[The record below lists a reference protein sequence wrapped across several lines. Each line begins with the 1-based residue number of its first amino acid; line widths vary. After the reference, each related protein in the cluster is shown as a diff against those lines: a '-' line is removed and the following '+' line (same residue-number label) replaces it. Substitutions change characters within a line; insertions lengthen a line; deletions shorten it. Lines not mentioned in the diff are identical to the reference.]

1 MPATIIIGTQWGD
14 EGKGKVT
21 DWLGSEMDMIIRYQG
36 GHNAGHTVIAEGREL
51 KLHLLPSGVLY
62 PHVKSV
68 IAGGLVI
75 DPKALIEE
83 LDELKAIGVD
93 EPNLVISGNAHMIM
107 PYHRI
112 LDKLSELKLGKA
124 KIGTTGR
131 GIGPCYTD
139 KTSRVGLRMQ
149 DLLDMKIF
157 KQKVEDALV
166 FKNQVIT
173 RIYGRAEIDPMMIVD
188 EYQAYAERLKDMIG
202 DTTHLINEALD
213 EGKNILFEGAQGVM
227 LDIDHGTYPFVTSS
241 SPIAGG
247 ACVGAGVSPMRINRI
262 IGITKAYT
270 TRVGSGPFPTELND
284 GDGELLQSTGGEF
297 GTTTG
302 RPRRCGWFDAVILKY
317 SAMINGLTGIALTK
331 LDVLS
336 PFDKIKV
343 CVGYE
348 YEGKVYNKMP
358 FHQTVFHKA
367 TPVYEEIDGW
377 KTDISGATTFEELPQ
392 AAQDYVKYLEKLI
405 GVPVVMV
412 SVGPGRTQTIIR

>member
-1 MPATIIIGTQWGD
+1 MTI
-14 EGKGKVT
+14 V
-21 DWLGSEMDMIIRYQG
+21 
-36 GHNAGHTVIAEGREL
+36 
-51 KLHLLPSGVLY
+51 
-62 PHVKSV
+62 
-68 IAGGLVI
+68 
-75 DPKALIEE
+75 EE
-83 LDELKAIGVD
+83 YKE
-93 EPNLVISGNAHMIM
+93 
-107 PYHRI
+107 
-112 LDKLSELKLGKA
+112 
-124 KIGTTGR
+124 
-131 GIGPCYTD
+131 
-139 KTSRVGLRMQ
+139 
-149 DLLDMKIF
+149 
-157 KQKVEDALV
+157 
-166 FKNQVIT
+166 
-173 RIYGRAEIDPMMIVD
+173 
-188 EYQAYAERLKDMIG
+188 YAERLRGMIG

-348 YEGKVYNKMP
+348 YEGKVYDKMP

-377 KTDISGATTFEELPQ
+377 KTDITGATTFEELPQ